1 MYIIDMKSPNNIIK
15 DFPLTAFKP
24 LLIRYAEILMWD
36 IPSLLATHWRFYC
49 PFESGGSITF
59 KGKEYRL
66 RRGMGVLIPT
76 YTDFGAQMKHS
87 FRKLY
92 CHFHLNMP
100 NLIFTPE
107 IYIFDIQ
114 EDKLSAIEKLL
125 EPETGKLRKEIQ
137 INAFTLEQIGA
148 GLSLI
153 SLENCRIIP
162 HDSRIEKACSF
173 MRKNITA
180 PKTNSQLA
188 QYLKMDENYF
198 VHRFKSVMGEP
209 PQQHYMKIRLEN
221 AANLL
226 LNSELSI
233 EEIAERCGFW
243 DRNHFSRVFR
253 NKMLTPPAAY
263 RHNNLNI

>member
-1 MYIIDMKSPNNIIK
+1 
-15 DFPLTAFKP
+15 
-24 LLIRYAEILMWD
+24 
-36 IPSLLATHWRFYC
+36 
-49 PFESGGSITF
+49 
-59 KGKEYRL
+59 
-66 RRGMGVLIPT
+66 
-76 YTDFGAQMKHS
+76 
-87 FRKLY
+87 
-92 CHFHLNMP
+92 MP

-114 EDKLSAIEKLL
+114 EDKLSAIEKLF
-125 EPETGKLRKEIQ
+125 EPETGKLLQEIRV
-137 INAFTLEQIGA
+137 NAFVLEQIGT

-153 SLENCRIIP
+153 SPNNCRIIP
-162 HDSRIEKACSF
+162 YDPRIEKTCSF
-173 MRKNITA
+173 MRRNIA
-180 PKTNSQLA
+180 DPKTNSQLA

-198 VHRFKSVMGEP
+198 VHRFKSVMGES

-221 AANLL
+221 AASLL

-263 RHNNLNI
+263 RHNNLNV